1 MSKNASNKKPSERY
15 WRGSVGDEISN
26 FTLLLVEDE
35 VESVIS
41 LYPLADTGESIFNEF
56 CRDFIVVAHIV
67 GSLQCS
73 GMTASL
79 HGGKLHYGSAPGS

>member
-35 VESVIS
+35 VVIC
-41 LYPLADTGESIFNEF
+41 PLAWMD
-56 CRDFIVVAHIV
+56 
-67 GSLQCS
+67 
-73 GMTASL
+73 
-79 HGGKLHYGSAPGS
+79 

>member
-1 MSKNASNKKPSERY
+1 LDGL
-15 WRGSVGDEISN
+15 GSPANSIP
-26 FTLLLVEDE
+26 FTDAHRQ
-35 VESVIS
+35 ESVIS

-79 HGGKLHYGSAPGS
+79 HGGKLH